1 MATKR
6 KPKTQRIPLMPLR
19 GLMIFPHM
27 VLHFDVGR
35 PRSIAAL
42 EDAMLEKQRIFL
54 VAQKDGDVENPTTE
68 DMCRVG
74 TIALIKQVLNL
85 PGDTLR
91 VLVEGQQRA
100 VLKTVVQEDPFW
112 MADVQPVSDLE
123 NEDEN
128 TLQALLRT
136 THSFFEEYARTS
148 MRVSPETLKSVSDV
162 DQPDQL
168 ADVIAANV
176 LTRLEDRQAILE
188 EVSVAARLETLCG
201 ILARETELADI
212 EKQVQGRLKKQID
225 KNQKDYYLREQ
236 IRAIQEELGESLTA
250 ENDDLRA
257 KLQKLPLSAEAREKA
272 DRELDRLSRMAPG
285 TPEVSVSQTY
295 LEWICDLP
303 WGKYTTDNLDLK
315 RARRILDEDHY
326 GMRHVKERVIEY
338 LAVRRM
344 KQMSTDEASL
354 RGPILCFVGPPGVG
368 KTSIVKG
375 IARAVG
381 RKFVQ
386 MSLGGVRDEAEI
398 RGHRRTYIGAIPG
411 RIIAGIKQAGTMNPV
426 FLFDEIDKMSNDFR
440 GDPASAMLEVLDSEQ
455 NTAFRDHYLEL
466 PFDLSQVMFITT
478 ANSMDTIPG
487 PLRDRME
494 IIEVPSYTEEEKLQ
508 SAKRHLLPK
517 QIAEHGLQKGSVKMG
532 DAALR
537 MVIEGYTREAGVRTL
552 NRTLARVVRKAAV
565 EMLENDAQQ
574 VSVTKEKVAEYL
586 GAVRF
591 LRDLPEKKPC
601 VGVVNGL
608 AYTTVGGETLA
619 VECAVMPGNGG
630 LKLTGQLGDVM
641 KESAMAALSWIR
653 AHADGYGLAPDFHK
667 NLDIHIHVPEGA
679 VPKDGPSAGVT
690 MATALLSALTNRPVR
705 QDVAMTGEITLR
717 GRVLPIGGVKEK
729 LLAAYRAG
737 IRTILLPREN
747 EKDLEEI
754 PEHVLKTFTIVLADS
769 ITDVLGV
776 ALLEQE

>member
-1 MATKR
+1 MTAKR

-42 EDAMLEKQRIFL
+42 EEAMLEKQRIFL
-54 VAQKDGDVENPTTE
+54 VAQKDGEVENPTAE

-74 TIALIKQVLNL
+74 TIALVKQVLNL
-85 PGDTLR
+85 PGDSLR

-100 VLKTVVQEDPFW
+100 VLKSIVQEDPYW
-112 MADVQPVSDLE
+112 VADVQPVNDIE

-128 TLQALLRT
+128 T
-136 THSFFEEYARTS
+136 
-148 MRVSPETLKSVSDV
+148 
-162 DQPDQL
+162 
-168 ADVIAANV
+168 
-176 LTRLEDRQAILE
+176 
-188 EVSVAARLETLCG
+188 ETLCG

-250 ENDDLRA
+250 ESDDLRE
-257 KLQKLPLSAEAREKA
+257 KLRRLPLSEEAREKT

-285 TPEVSVSQTY
+285 TPEVTVSQTY

-303 WGKYTTDNLDLK
+303 WGKYTTDNLDLR

-326 GMRHVKERVIEY
+326 GMKQVKERVIEY
-338 LAVRRM
+338 LAVCRM
-344 KQMSTDEASL
+344 KQLIDGENAL

-426 FLFDEIDKMSNDFR
+426 FLFDEIDKMSSDFR

-455 NTAFRDHYLEL
+455 NMAFRDHYLEL

-508 SAKRHLLPK
+508 IAKRHLLPK
-517 QIAEHGLQKGSVKMG
+517 QVAEHGLQKGSVKMG
-532 DAALR
+532 DAAMR

-552 NRTLARVVRKAAV
+552 SRTLARVVRKAAV
-565 EMLENDAQQ
+565 EMLDQDAQH
-574 VSVTKEKVAEYL
+574 VTVTREKVTEYL

-619 VECAVMPGNGG
+619 VECAVMPGSGT

-641 KESAMAALSWIR
+641 KESAQAALSWIR
-653 AHADGYGLAPDFHK
+653 AHAAEYGLEPDFHK
-667 NLDIHIHVPEGA
+667 NIDIHIHVPEGA

-690 MATALLSALTNRPVR
+690 MATALLSGLTNRAVR

-754 PEHVLKTFTIVLADS
+754 PEHVLKTFDIHFAEN
-769 ITDVLGV
+769 IADVLHI
-776 ALLEQE
+776 ALLPKE

>member
-6 KPKTQRIPLMPLR
+6 KAKTQRIPLMPLR

-42 EDAMLEKQRIFL
+42 EEAMLEKQRIFL
-54 VAQKDGDVENPTTE
+54 VAQKDGDVENPGAG
-68 DMCRVG
+68 DMCRMG

-85 PGDTLR
+85 PGDSLR

-100 VLKTVVQEDPFW
+100 VLKSIVQEEPYW
-112 MADVQPVSDLE
+112 IADVQPVGDVTD
-123 NEDEN
+123 EDEA

-136 THSFFEEYARTS
+136 TQSFFEEYARVS
-148 MRVSPETLKSVSDV
+148 MRISPETLRSVSEV

-236 IRAIQEELGESLTA
+236 IRAIQEELGESLTV
-250 ENDDLRA
+250 ESDELRD
-257 KLQKLPLSAEAREKA
+257 KLAKLPLSAEVREKA
-272 DRELDRLSRMAPG
+272 ERELERLSRMAPG
-285 TPEVSVSQTY
+285 TPEVTVAQTY

-303 WGKYTTDNLDLK
+303 WGQYTTDNLDLK

-326 GMRHVKERVIEY
+326 GMKQVKERVIEY

-344 KQMSTDEASL
+344 KQLSTEDGSM

-411 RIIAGIKQAGTMNPV
+411 RIISGIKQAGTMNPV
-426 FLFDEIDKMSNDFR
+426 FLFDEIDKMSSDFR
-440 GDPASAMLEVLDSEQ
+440 GDPASAMLEVLDGEQ
-455 NTAFRDHYLEL
+455 NMAFRDHYLEL

-478 ANSMDTIPG
+478 ANDMSTIPG

-508 SAKRHLLPK
+508 IAKRHLLPK
-517 QIAEHGLQKGSVKMG
+517 EIAEHGLTKGSVKIG
-532 DAALR
+532 DPAMR
-537 MVIEGYTREAGVRTL
+537 QIIEGYTREAGVRTL
-552 NRTLARVVRKAAV
+552 DRTLARVVRKAAV
-565 EMLENDAQQ
+565 EMLETDVQQ
-574 VSVTKEKVAEYL
+574 VTVTRGKVTEYL
-586 GAVRF
+586 GAQRF

-619 VECAVMPGNGG
+619 VECAVMPGSGG

-653 AHADGYGLAPDFHK
+653 AHAEEYGLAPDFHK

-690 MATALLSALTNRPVR
+690 MATALLSALTDRPVR

-717 GRVLPIGGVKEK
+717 GRVLPIGGIKEK

-737 IRTILLPREN
+737 IRTILLPHEN
-747 EKDLEEI
+747 QKDLEEI
-754 PEHVLKTFTIVLADS
+754 PEHVLKTFTILFAEN
-769 ITDVLGV
+769 IQDVLKT
-776 ALLEQE
+776 ALLEKE

>member
-1 MATKR
+1 M
-6 KPKTQRIPLMPLR
+6 
-19 GLMIFPHM
+19 
-27 VLHFDVGR
+27 
-35 PRSIAAL
+35 
-42 EDAMLEKQRIFL
+42 KQ
-54 VAQKDGDVENPTTE
+54 
-68 DMCRVG
+68 
-74 TIALIKQVLNL
+74 
-85 PGDTLR
+85 
-91 VLVEGQQRA
+91 
-100 VLKTVVQEDPFW
+100 
-112 MADVQPVSDLE
+112 
-123 NEDEN
+123 
-128 TLQALLRT
+128 
-136 THSFFEEYARTS
+136 
-148 MRVSPETLKSVSDV
+148 
-162 DQPDQL
+162 
-168 ADVIAANV
+168 
-176 LTRLEDRQAILE
+176 
-188 EVSVAARLETLCG
+188 
-201 ILARETELADI
+201 
-212 EKQVQGRLKKQID
+212 
-225 KNQKDYYLREQ
+225 
-236 IRAIQEELGESLTA
+236 
-250 ENDDLRA
+250 
-257 KLQKLPLSAEAREKA
+257 
-272 DRELDRLSRMAPG
+272 
-285 TPEVSVSQTY
+285 
-295 LEWICDLP
+295 
-303 WGKYTTDNLDLK
+303 
-315 RARRILDEDHY
+315 
-326 GMRHVKERVIEY
+326 VKERVIEY
-338 LAVRRM
+338 LAVCRM
-344 KQMSTDEASL
+344 KQLIDGENAL

-426 FLFDEIDKMSNDFR
+426 FLFDEIDKMSSDFR

-455 NTAFRDHYLEL
+455 NMAFRDHYLEL

-508 SAKRHLLPK
+508 IAKRHLLPK
-517 QIAEHGLQKGSVKMG
+517 QVAEHGLQKGSVKMG
-532 DAALR
+532 DAAMR

-552 NRTLARVVRKAAV
+552 SRTLARVVRKAAV
-565 EMLENDAQQ
+565 EMLDQDAQH
-574 VSVTKEKVAEYL
+574 VTVTREKVTEYL

-591 LRDLPEKKPC
+591 LRDQPEKKPC

-619 VECAVMPGNGG
+619 VECAVMPGSGT

-641 KESAMAALSWIR
+641 KESAQAALSWIR
-653 AHADGYGLAPDFHK
+653 AHAAEYGLEPDFHK
-667 NLDIHIHVPEGA
+667 NIDIHIHVPEGA

-690 MATALLSALTNRPVR
+690 MATALLSGLTNRAVR

-754 PEHVLKTFTIVLADS
+754 PEHVLKTFDIHFAEN
-769 ITDVLGV
+769 IADVLRI
-776 ALLEQE
+776 ALLPKE

>member
-6 KPKTQRIPLMPLR
+6 KAKTQRIPLMPLR

-42 EDAMLEKQRIFL
+42 EEAMLEKQRIFL
-54 VAQKDGDVENPTTE
+54 VAQKDGDVENPGAE

-74 TIALIKQVLNL
+74 TIALVKQVLNL
-85 PGDTLR
+85 PGDSLR

-100 VLKTVVQEDPFW
+100 VLKSIVQEEPYW
-112 MADVQPVSDLE
+112 IADVQPVGDVTD
-123 NEDEN
+123 EDEA

-136 THSFFEEYARTS
+136 TQGFFEEYAQAS
-148 MRVSPETLKSVSDV
+148 MRISPETLRSVGEV
-162 DQPDQL
+162 DQPEQL

-188 EVSVAARLETLCG
+188 EVSVAARLEKLCG

-236 IRAIQEELGESLTA
+236 IRAIQEELGESLTV
-250 ENDDLRA
+250 ESDELRE
-257 KLQKLPLSAEAREKA
+257 KLDKLPLSAEAREKA
-272 DRELDRLSRMAPG
+272 NRELERLSRMAPG
-285 TPEVSVSQTY
+285 TPEVTVAQTY

-303 WGKYTTDNLDLK
+303 WGQYTTDNLDLK

-326 GMRHVKERVIEY
+326 GMKQVKERVIEY

-344 KQMSTDEASL
+344 KQLSTEDGSM

-381 RKFVQ
+381 RKFIQ

-411 RIIAGIKQAGTMNPV
+411 RIISGIKQAGTMNPV

-440 GDPASAMLEVLDSEQ
+440 GDPASAMLEVLDGEQ
-455 NTAFRDHYLEL
+455 NMAFRDHYLEL

-478 ANSMDTIPG
+478 ANDMSTIPG

-508 SAKRHLLPK
+508 IAKRHLLPK
-517 QIAEHGLQKGSVKMG
+517 EVAEHGLQKGSVKIG
-532 DAALR
+532 DPAMR
-537 MVIEGYTREAGVRTL
+537 QIIEGYTREAGVRTL
-552 NRTLARVVRKAAV
+552 DRTLARVVRKAAV
-565 EMLENDAQQ
+565 EMLESDVQQ
-574 VSVTKEKVAEYL
+574 IQVTKDKVTEYL

-619 VECAVMPGNGG
+619 VECAVMPGSGG

-653 AHADGYGLAPDFHK
+653 AHAVEYGLEPDFHK

-690 MATALLSALTNRPVR
+690 MATALLSALTDRPVR

-754 PEHVLKTFTIVLADS
+754 PEHVLKTFTIHFAEN
-769 ITDVLGV
+769 IKDVLKT
-776 ALLEQE
+776 ALLEKE

>member
-6 KPKTQRIPLMPLR
+6 KAKTQRIPLMPLR

-42 EDAMLEKQRIFL
+42 EEAMLEKQRIFL
-54 VAQKDGDVENPTTE
+54 VAQKDGDVENPGAE

-74 TIALIKQVLNL
+74 TIALVKQVLNL
-85 PGDTLR
+85 PGDSLR

-100 VLKTVVQEDPFW
+100 VLKSIVQEEPYW
-112 MADVQPVSDLE
+112 IADVQPVGDVTD
-123 NEDEN
+123 EDEA

-136 THSFFEEYARTS
+136 TQGFFEEYAQAS
-148 MRVSPETLKSVSDV
+148 MRISPETLRSVGEV
-162 DQPDQL
+162 DQPEQL

-188 EVSVAARLETLCG
+188 EVSVAARLEKLCG

-236 IRAIQEELGESLTA
+236 IRAIQEELGESLTV
-250 ENDDLRA
+250 ESDELRE
-257 KLQKLPLSAEAREKA
+257 KLDKLPLSAEAREKA
-272 DRELDRLSRMAPG
+272 NRELERLSRMAPG
-285 TPEVSVSQTY
+285 TPEVTVAQTY

-303 WGKYTTDNLDLK
+303 WGQYTTDNLDLK

-326 GMRHVKERVIEY
+326 GMKQVKERVIEY

-344 KQMSTDEASL
+344 KQLSTEDGSM

-381 RKFVQ
+381 RKFIQ

-411 RIIAGIKQAGTMNPV
+411 RIISGIKQAGTMNPV

-440 GDPASAMLEVLDSEQ
+440 GDPASAMLEVLDGEQ
-455 NTAFRDHYLEL
+455 NMAFRDHYLEL

-478 ANSMDTIPG
+478 ANDMSTIPG

-508 SAKRHLLPK
+508 IAKRHLLPK
-517 QIAEHGLQKGSVKMG
+517 EVAEHGLQKGSVKIG
-532 DAALR
+532 DPAMR
-537 MVIEGYTREAGVRTL
+537 QIIEGYTREAGVRTL
-552 NRTLARVVRKAAV
+552 DRTLARVVRKAAV
-565 EMLENDAQQ
+565 EMLESDVHQIQ
-574 VSVTKEKVAEYL
+574 VTKDKVTEYL

-619 VECAVMPGNGG
+619 VECAVMPGSGG

-653 AHADGYGLAPDFHK
+653 AHAVEYGLEPDFHK

-690 MATALLSALTNRPVR
+690 MATALLSALTDRPVR

-754 PEHVLKTFTIVLADS
+754 PEHVLKTFTIHFAEN
-769 ITDVLGV
+769 IKDVLKT
-776 ALLEQE
+776 ALLEKE

>member
-6 KPKTQRIPLMPLR
+6 KAKTQRIPLMPLR

-42 EDAMLEKQRIFL
+42 EEAMLEKQRIFL
-54 VAQKDGDVENPTTE
+54 VAQRDGDVENPGAE
-68 DMCRVG
+68 DMCRMG

-85 PGDTLR
+85 PGDSLR

-100 VLKTVVQEDPFW
+100 LLKSIVQEEPYW
-112 MADVQPVSDLE
+112 IADVQPVGDVADE
-123 NEDEN
+123 NEA

-136 THSFFEEYARTS
+136 TQSFFEEYARVS
-148 MRVSPETLKSVSDV
+148 MRISPETLRSVGEV
-162 DQPDQL
+162 EQPDQL

-188 EVSVAARLETLCG
+188 EVSVAARLEKLCG

-236 IRAIQEELGESLTA
+236 IRAIQEELGESLTV
-250 ENDDLRA
+250 ESDELRE
-257 KLQKLPLSAEAREKA
+257 KLDKLPLSAEAREKA
-272 DRELDRLSRMAPG
+272 NRELERLSRMAPG
-285 TPEVSVSQTY
+285 TPEVTVSQTY

-303 WGKYTTDNLDLK
+303 WGQYTTDNLDLK

-326 GMRHVKERVIEY
+326 GMKQVKERVIEY

-344 KQMSTDEASL
+344 KQLSTEDGSM

-381 RKFVQ
+381 RKFIQ

-411 RIIAGIKQAGTMNPV
+411 RIISGIKQAGTMNPV

-440 GDPASAMLEVLDSEQ
+440 GDPASAMLEVLDGEQ
-455 NTAFRDHYLEL
+455 NMAFRDHYLEL

-478 ANSMDTIPG
+478 ANDMSTIPG

-508 SAKRHLLPK
+508 IAKRHLLPK
-517 QIAEHGLQKGSVKMG
+517 EVAEHGLQKGSVKIG
-532 DAALR
+532 DPAMR
-537 MVIEGYTREAGVRTL
+537 QIIEGYTREAGVRTL
-552 NRTLARVVRKAAV
+552 DRTLARVVRKAAV
-565 EMLENDAQQ
+565 EMLETDAQQ
-574 VSVTKEKVAEYL
+574 VSVSKDKVTEYL

-619 VECAVMPGNGG
+619 VECAVMPGSGG

-653 AHADGYGLAPDFHK
+653 AHAEQYGLAPDFHK

-690 MATALLSALTNRPVR
+690 MATALLSALTERPVR

-754 PEHVLKTFTIVLADS
+754 PEHVLKTFTILFAEN
-769 ITDVLGV
+769 IQDVLKT
-776 ALLEQE
+776 ALLEKE

>member
-42 EDAMLEKQRIFL
+42 EEAMLEKQRIFL
-54 VAQKDGDVENPTTE
+54 VAQKDGEVENPTAE

-85 PGDTLR
+85 PGDSLR

-100 VLKTVVQEDPFW
+100 VLQRIVQEDPYW
-112 MADVQPVSDLE
+112 VADVQPVSD
-123 NEDEN
+123 EDEPEDEA

-136 THSFFEEYARTS
+136 THTFFEEYARAS

-188 EVSVAARLETLCG
+188 EMSVASRLETLCG

-250 ENDDLRA
+250 ESDDLRD
-257 KLQKLPLSAEAREKA
+257 KLNQLPLSAEAREKA

-285 TPEVSVSQTY
+285 TPEVTVSQTY

-303 WGKYTTDNLDLK
+303 WGKYTTDNLDLR

-326 GMRHVKERVIEY
+326 GMQQVKDRVIEY

-344 KQMSTDEASL
+344 KQLSAEDAAL

-398 RGHRRTYIGAIPG
+398 RGHRRT
-411 RIIAGIKQAGTMNPV
+411 
-426 FLFDEIDKMSNDFR
+426 
-440 GDPASAMLEVLDSEQ
+440 
-455 NTAFRDHYLEL
+455 
-466 PFDLSQVMFITT
+466 
-478 ANSMDTIPG
+478 
-487 PLRDRME
+487 
-494 IIEVPSYTEEEKLQ
+494 
-508 SAKRHLLPK
+508 
-517 QIAEHGLQKGSVKMG
+517 
-532 DAALR
+532 
-537 MVIEGYTREAGVRTL
+537 
-552 NRTLARVVRKAAV
+552 
-565 EMLENDAQQ
+565 
-574 VSVTKEKVAEYL
+574 
-586 GAVRF
+586 
-591 LRDLPEKKPC
+591 
-601 VGVVNGL
+601 
-608 AYTTVGGETLA
+608 
-619 VECAVMPGNGG
+619 
-630 LKLTGQLGDVM
+630 
-641 KESAMAALSWIR
+641 
-653 AHADGYGLAPDFHK
+653 
-667 NLDIHIHVPEGA
+667 
-679 VPKDGPSAGVT
+679 
-690 MATALLSALTNRPVR
+690 
-705 QDVAMTGEITLR
+705 
-717 GRVLPIGGVKEK
+717 
-729 LLAAYRAG
+729 
-737 IRTILLPREN
+737 
-747 EKDLEEI
+747 
-754 PEHVLKTFTIVLADS
+754 
-769 ITDVLGV
+769 
-776 ALLEQE
+776 